1 MQQSGQD
8 YWVPVDMELTGT
20 RQGTHRDSCQILYET
35 DDSNSDAV
43 DLRGYGLLGLI
54 VPALDQGSNLQF
66 AVADTEDGTYR
77 AVYGAGGVAVTI
89 TLAGGVAAISTAA
102 LAPLAAYRWVKI
114 HATVKQT
121 ADAIFIWLL
130 KG

>member
-35 DDSNSDAV
+35 DDENSNAV

-54 VPALDQGSNLQF
+54 VPALDQASDIQF
-66 AVADTEDGTYR
+66 AVADSEAGTYR
-77 AVYGAGGVAVTI
+77 TLCTAGGVAVTI
-89 TLAGGVAAISTAA
+89 ALAGGAAAISTVA

-114 HATVKQT
+114 HTTVEQT
-121 ADAIFIWLL
+121 ADRTFLWML